1 VTVSAEQQQIR
12 NRALAGLVITL
23 ALAVGGWIFLRR
35 ATDAGIERLA
45 RIDTLRDGCVA
56 QWTSAR
62 NEADSQRVDA
72 VALRDTIDP
81 RSATALKRCGD
92 LRAIVEKKLPNAREM
107 SGEPMP
113 KGLR

>member
-1 VTVSAEQQQIR
+1 MTSEQDRTR
-12 NRALAGLVITL
+12 NRALAGLVV
-23 ALAVGGWIFLRR
+23 ALVVAVGGWLFLRR

-45 RIDTLRDGCVA
+45 RIDTLREGCVA
-56 QWTSAR
+56 RWTAAR
-62 NEADSQRVDA
+62 TTADSERVNA
-72 VALRDTIDP
+72 TALTDTIDP

-92 LRAIVEKKLPNAREM
+92 LRATVEKKLPNAREM